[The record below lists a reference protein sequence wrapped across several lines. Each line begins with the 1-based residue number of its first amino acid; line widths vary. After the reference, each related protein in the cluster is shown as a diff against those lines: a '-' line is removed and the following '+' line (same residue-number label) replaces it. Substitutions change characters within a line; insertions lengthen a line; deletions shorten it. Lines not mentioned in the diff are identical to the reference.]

1 MPVGYGMG
9 DGAGRGQLVGTRPT
23 LEEFTVRFNTAS
35 FWRASVLVAA
45 AGLCLVP
52 TSTLLA
58 RQDAAQVQPEAAPVN
73 IQTAEWAG
81 NLWRAAKSGDEAA
94 FEQLLAQI
102 PVEATGTPAALTS
115 AAVRLRE
122 HYANR
127 EADRAVRIEEVRAE
141 IAKHLAGGQGITPL
155 SKALV
160 SAMELSDLVKDKQ
173 AYLAEPGTIE
183 LISKSDTAAN
193 DAERAGKWLDASE
206 LFVRLQLLL
215 EETPKGQVYKEASSR
230 LGHRLAML
238 RLYTPERLW
247 ELQNQRRMESEGK
260 PLPPYNALG
269 GDFKEKLDGIAEGM
283 VKDALARSAQGHV
296 DKNDMKAVV
305 LGAIDGVRTLVT
317 TPDLAAAFPGLRD
330 EAQRNAMLVAV
341 DEEEKRVRADRDVN
355 LADLDRVMRR
365 LAVANDSSVKIHP
378 AAFLHEFGNGG
389 MGALDEFSAIV
400 WPYEIARFNKMIAGN
415 FAGIGVHIE
424 FDEASNVKVVSP
436 IEGSPAHRA
445 GIKSDD
451 LIVKVEGKS
460 VYGLPIDGVV
470 DLITGKRGT
479 PVRVT
484 VERKTAAA
492 EGQEPT
498 KEEIEFALERNTINV
513 ASIKGWRRTGVK
525 EHDWDWFVDDASK
538 VAYIRILNFTDETG
552 KDLAKAVH
560 SSRQQGAK
568 GLILDLRFNPG
579 GLLDQGI
586 EVAQQWVD
594 EGSIVLTRS
603 QAGVVETAG
612 KGDRTASLAELPT
625 VVLVNRGSA
634 SASEI
639 VAGALQYYGNRGDL
653 PVVVLGQRTYG
664 KGSVQQVYD
673 MRRARLK
680 LTSQYYLLPDQRLVH
695 RKPGAS
701 VWGVDPN
708 LDVEMLPKQIGDA
721 ITLRKSADILPGPGV
736 TPANP
741 DELLTKNL
749 DLQLE
754 AAMVLLEAQ
763 SYAGG
768 VKQANAGK

>member
-1 MPVGYGMG
+1 VWGEVAGQAVGLYPGS
-9 DGAGRGQLVGTRPT
+9 
-23 LEEFTVRFNTAS
+23 EEFTVRFNTSS
-35 FWRASVLVAA
+35 FWRASVIIAA
-45 AGLCLVP
+45 AGLCLGTAP
-52 TSTLLA
+52 TLGA
-58 RQDAAQVQPEAAPVN
+58 RQPEVPAQTSPVSSETAVWAAD
-73 IQTAEWAG
+73 
-81 NLWRAAKSGDEAA
+81 LWKAAKSGDETA
-94 FEQLLAQI
+94 FEALLTRI

-115 AAVRLRE
+115 AASRLRE
-122 HYANR
+122 HYAKR
-127 EADRAVRIEEVRAE
+127 EADRATRIEEVRAE
-141 IAKHLAGGQGITPL
+141 IAKHLAGGQGITPY

-173 AYLAEPGTIE
+173 AFLAEPGTIE
-183 LISKSDTAAN
+183 LISKADTAAN

-215 EETPKGQVYKEASSR
+215 EETPKGQSYKEASSR
-230 LGHRLAML
+230 LGHRLSML
-238 RLYTPERLW
+238 RMYTPQRLW
-247 ELQNQRRMESEGK
+247 ELQNQRRIESEGK

-269 GDFKEKLDGIAEGM
+269 GDFREKLAGIADSM
-283 VKDALARSAQGHV
+283 VKESLARSAQGHV
-296 DKNDMKAVV
+296 DRNDMKAVV
-305 LGAIDGVRTLVT
+305 LGAIAGVRTLVT
-317 TPDLAAAFPGLRD
+317 TPDLVAAFPGLAE
-330 EAQRNAMLVAV
+330 EAQRNAMLVAI
-341 DEEEKRVRADRDVN
+341 EEEDKRVRADRDVN
-355 LADLDRVMRR
+355 VADLDRVMRR
-365 LAVANDSSVKIHP
+365 MVVANESSVKVDTT
-378 AAFLHEFGNGG
+378 ALLHEFGNGG

-424 FDEASNVKVVSP
+424 FDESSNVKVVSP
-436 IEGSPAHRA
+436 IEGSPAHKA

-479 PVRVT
+479 PVKVT
-484 VERKTAAA
+484 VERKVPAAD
-492 EGQEPT
+492 GQET
-498 KEEIEFALERNTINV
+498 VKQEIEFALERNTINV

-538 VAYIRILNFTDETG
+538 VAYIRILNFTDETA
-552 KDLAKAVH
+552 KDLSEAVQA
-560 SSRQQGAK
+560 SRQKGAK

-586 EVAQQWVD
+586 AVAQQWVD
-594 EGSIVLTRS
+594 EGNIVLTRS

-612 KGDRTASLAELPT
+612 RGAGFAPLADLPT

-673 MRRARLK
+673 LRRARLK
-680 LTSQYYLLPDQRLVH
+680 LTSQYYLLPNHRLVH
-695 RKPGAS
+695 RKPGANL
-701 VWGVDPN
+701 WGVDPN

-721 ITLRKSADILPGPGV
+721 ITLRKNADILPEPGT

-741 DELLTKNL
+741 DDLLTKNL